1 MRSAREP
8 LSRAPWARRI
18 ARSFNTETVLVITA
32 PGRIRKRV
40 LNAGSGAN
48 SPRRLHP
55 VFDPAE
61 WDEIRLDID
70 PHTRPDI
77 VGSVV
82 DMRLEVPSQSFDA
95 VWCSH
100 ILEHLYAHEVPAAL
114 GEFQRVLKTDGF
126 ALIACPDLETVA
138 ALIVSDGVDSEAYRS
153 SAGPITPLDM
163 LFGHSASLAQGQLHM
178 AHNTGFTCARAVAR
192 RVWVFD
198 GACQARAIRP
208 VGAGVDGE
216 RPQGSHSTTTA
227 ELRPR
232 HV

>member
-1 MRSAREP
+1 
-8 LSRAPWARRI
+8 
-18 ARSFNTETVLVITA
+18 
-32 PGRIRKRV
+32 
-40 LNAGSGAN
+40 
-48 SPRRLHP
+48 
-55 VFDPAE
+55 
-61 WDEIRLDID
+61 
-70 PHTRPDI
+70 
-77 VGSVV
+77 
-82 DMRLEVPSQSFDA
+82 MRLEVPSQSFDA